1 MTTETVEQPRQEGG
15 DYEESLKDDIE
26 QTTHTHLDDG
36 NSATDSDADD
46 SAPELDDQDAA
57 LQQAHSEACCIN
69 CWLCIS
75 FSRWTC
81 KARLVN
87 LCAFDQMRNT
97 FGQWHLMKQ
106 RCLFLQRAKIRILN

>member
-26 QTTHTHLDDG
+26 QMTHTHLDDG

-69 CWLCIS
+69 CWLCRHVWSI
-75 FSRWTC
+75 
-81 KARLVN
+81 
-87 LCAFDQMRNT
+87 CAFDQMRNT